1 MMQTERD
8 GKNTEEN
15 NQNQIRICTH
25 KYTWVSVNWFFTW
38 SHLLSDFWWK
48 LYLITNPFYI
58 EWALF
63 FPYLYSVQKMRQRVH
78 TIAARKVTCEKSDS
92 LQVATLAFRFRIS
105 KSEVACNELLNH
117 ESAEVLWLQRL
128 SQNSVLPYVCHIGLR
143 AIFGGELVPK

>member
-1 MMQTERD
+1 MKTLSN
-8 GKNTEEN
+8 KSKSN
-15 NQNQIRICTH
+15 NLFI
-25 KYTWVSVNWFFTW
+25 
-38 SHLLSDFWWK
+38 LSE
-48 LYLITNPFYI
+48 P
-58 EWALF
+58 F

-105 KSEVACNELLNH
+105 KSEVACNELVNH

-143 AIFGGELVPK
+143 AIFGSELVPK